1 MSPSVFPLWKASSHA
16 DLHLTSGEA
25 ELLRLQEGVKVHVK
39 ATEMNANEKSKRI
52 KWIKKKKKKTISKS
66 LPGAQADKARSQ
78 GCFLPGMSRRFPQA
92 PVSA

>member
-25 ELLRLQEGVKVHVK
+25 ELLRLQEGMKVQVK

-52 KWIKKKKKKTISKS
+52 KRI
-66 LPGAQADKARSQ
+66 
-78 GCFLPGMSRRFPQA
+78 
-92 PVSA
+92 